1 MGDSRYLTGIVV
13 NDPEKDP
20 KLLEYCFQS
29 IRDLNPKAIPDTQFI
44 VLNQDPDGSDAYELA
59 KAQPF
64 DVEWIDAGYEC
75 VGGVV
80 LWDLMD
86 SMRRLMPRVEG
97 RYHIIIHKEWV
108 LGPGV
113 LWNSMQWL
121 KDNGEP
127 PIAVANLRRVGT
139 KKQLSKTVW
148 HRPASEHRNASAR
161 R

>member
-1 MGDSRYLTGIVV
+1 MGDSRYLTGIIV

-64 DVEWIDAGYEC
+64 DVDWIDAGYEC

-97 RYHIIIHKEWV
+97 RYHHHSQGMGSWTWRAVEQHAMAE
-108 LGPGV
+108 GQRGA
-113 LWNSMQWL
+113 S
-121 KDNGEP
+121 DCRCEP
-127 PIAVANLRRVGT
+127 PPGGDQEAVVEKPYGVVR
-139 KKQLSKTVW
+139 
-148 HRPASEHRNASAR
+148 
-161 R
+161 